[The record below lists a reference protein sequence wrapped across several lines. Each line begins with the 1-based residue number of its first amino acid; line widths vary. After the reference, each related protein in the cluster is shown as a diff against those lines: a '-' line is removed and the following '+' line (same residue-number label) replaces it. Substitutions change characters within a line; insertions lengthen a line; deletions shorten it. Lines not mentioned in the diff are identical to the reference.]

1 MIRIGIAGCGFMGR
15 TCYAILAERPGV
27 RIVALLDSEPARR
40 LGDWSQQIGNLP
52 SRWPENAGG
61 KGIRAMASIDEMVSA
76 DDIDL
81 VVITLPTYLHA
92 PAAVAA
98 LEHGKHVLCEK
109 PMALTADDCLR
120 VCAAA
125 AESPGLYMTGQC
137 IRFWPQYVEI
147 KRRVESGEYG
157 PIRSVV
163 LRRIASPPG
172 YSQDNW
178 LMDHRLSGGAL
189 IDLHVHDVDF
199 AHVLMGPP
207 RAITASGTT
216 GPSGGVDHVC
226 ALWDYG
232 DGLIVSLEG
241 GWSYHAGFPFEMFV
255 NVRCERAT
263 LQWRMSDGPAVKM
276 FADAAEPQELAVK
289 DSNGWAEEIAYFLE
303 CVRRGRQPELCMP
316 ESSALSIRLAELER
330 ESIQCGRRVNCD
342 A

>member
-1 MIRIGIAGCGFMGR
+1 MLRVGIAGCGFMGR
-15 TCYAILAERPGV
+15 TYYAILADRPDV
-27 RIVALLDSEPARR
+27 RVVALLDSDLARR
-40 LGDWSQQIGNLP
+40 QGDWSQQIGNLP
-52 SRWPENAGG
+52 SRWPQHVEGLGLRPTATINQL
-61 KGIRAMASIDEMVSA
+61 VSA
-76 DDIDL
+76 DDVDL
-81 VVITLPTYLHA
+81 VVIALPTHLHA
-92 PAAVAA
+92 QVATAA
-98 LEHGKHVLCEK
+98 LDHGKHVLCEK

-125 AESPGLYMTGQC
+125 AESPGHYMTGQC

-172 YSQDNW
+172 YSQGGW

-189 IDLHVHDVDF
+189 IDLHVHDADF
-199 AHVLMGPP
+199 AHFLMGPP

-216 GPSGGVDHVC
+216 GPSGGIDHVC

-232 DGLIVSLEG
+232 DGRIVSLEG
-241 GWSYHAGFPFEMFV
+241 GWSYHAGFPFEMFI

-263 LQWRMSDGPAVKM
+263 FQWRMSDGPAVRM
-276 FADAAEPQELAVK
+276 FTDAAGPQDLTVK
-289 DSNGWAEEIAYFLE
+289 DSNGWVEQIAYFLD
-303 CVRRGRQPELCMP
+303 RIQQGRQPDLCTP

-330 ESIQCGRRVNCD
+330 ESIQRGATVTCGI
-342 A
+342 